1 MDTDNGVAYDI
12 RSATKE
18 GTRRIVEKILND
30 ARSESQDIRTYG
42 DNQVQEIV
50 SSAMNE
56 ANALRE
62 EMLKKGKQEAQTE
75 KNRILSQARLDTR
88 KRVLEAKERQMQ
100 KVLEEAA
107 SVLGSPDTIPAYA
120 DVMRRIAT
128 EACAAIGGETLV
140 IRTDDAGSA
149 ALKPVLDKIEKDIE
163 AQTGA
168 KTSLSLSSE
177 GVNGVVVVSASGV
190 IVDNTFATRLE
201 RRKRDIRKEL
211 AAILFG

>member
-1 MDTDNGVAYDI
+1 
-12 RSATKE
+12 
-18 GTRRIVEKILND
+18 
-30 ARSESQDIRTYG
+30 
-42 DNQVQEIV
+42 
-50 SSAMNE
+50 MNE

-100 KVLEEAA
+100 KVLGEAA
-107 SVLGSPDTIPAYA
+107 SVLDSPDTIPAYA

-140 IRTDDAGSA
+140 IRTDGAGSA
-149 ALKPVLDKIEKDIE
+149 ALKPVLGKIEKDID
-163 AQTGA
+163 AQTGV
-168 KTSLSLSSE
+168 KTSLSLANE